1 MSDEESASD
10 KEHEATEKKL
20 SDAREKGE
28 IPRST
33 DLITAGSYIGFLLAG
48 ATLGGNML
56 LKSGEAGGAI
66 LEQSDRLS
74 AVWTRGAGQSVLTVL
89 AAMVGPLAPFFLIP
103 FVTAMLM
110 VLAQRAM
117 IFTPS
122 KLAPKL
128 NRISPISGVKNK
140 LGRKGLFEF
149 IKSFVKLLIISIL
162 LFGFLSSQAGDL
174 LRMIYLTPAISTA
187 MLFKTVIRF
196 LALIAM
202 LVLAIGGLDYFWQ
215 RAEHLRSNRMSRKE
229 MMDEHKNSEGDP
241 HFKAKRRQRG
251 HEIAT
256 SRMLQDVRTADVVIV
271 NPTHYAVALK
281 WDRLSGRAPI
291 CVAKGVDEI
300 AQRIRERAAEAA
312 VPLHSDPPTARMLF
326 ASLDVGHEIHPDH
339 YRVVAAAI
347 RFSESIRQR
356 KSAAQRGPA

>member
-1 MSDEESASD
+1 MSDEQSASD
-10 KEHEATEKKL
+10 KEHDATDKKL

-33 DLITAGSYIGFLLAG
+33 DLITAGSYLGFLLAG
-48 ATLGGNML
+48 ATLGGDML
-56 LKSGEAGGAI
+56 LKSAEAGGVLLA
-66 LEQSDRLS
+66 QSDRLS
-74 AVWTRGAGQSVLTVL
+74 AVWTKGAGQSVLTVL
-89 AAMVGPLAPFFLIP
+89 GAMVGPLAPLFLIP
-103 FVTAMLM
+103 FVAAMLM
-110 VLAQRAM
+110 VIAQRAM

-128 NRISPISGVKNK
+128 DRISPVSGLKNK

-149 IKSFVKLLIISIL
+149 VKSFSKLLIISVL
-162 LFGFLSSQAGDL
+162 LFSFLTGQADDL

-187 MLFKTVIRF
+187 LLLQIVIRF
-196 LALIAM
+196 LGLIAM
-202 LVLAIGGLDYFWQ
+202 IVLAIGGLDYFWQ

-326 ASLDVGHEIHPDH
+326 AALEIGQEVHPDH

-356 KSAAQRGPA
+356 KNAVQ

>member
-1 MSDEESASD
+1 MSDDESASD
-10 KEHEATEKKL
+10 KEHEATDKKL

-48 ATLGGNML
+48 ATLGGDML
-56 LKSGEAGGAI
+56 LKSGAAGGTI

-74 AVWTRGAGQSVLTVL
+74 AVWTKGAGQSVLTVL
-89 AAMVGPLAPFFLIP
+89 AAMIGPLAPFFLIP
-103 FVTAMLM
+103 FVTATLL
-110 VLAQRAM
+110 VIGQRAM
-117 IFTPS
+117 IFTPT

-128 NRISPISGVKNK
+128 DRISPISGLKNK

-149 IKSFVKLLIISIL
+149 VKSFAKLLIISAL
-162 LFGFLSSQAGDL
+162 LFSFLSSQADDL
-174 LRMIYLTPAISTA
+174 LRMIYLAPPVSTA
-187 MLFKTVIRF
+187 ILFKIVIRF
-196 LALIAM
+196 LTIVAV
-202 LVLAIGGLDYFWQ
+202 LVLIIGGLDYFWQ

-251 HEIAT
+251 QEIAT
-256 SRMLQDVRTADVVIV
+256 NRMLQDVRTADVVIV

-300 AQRIRERAAEAA
+300 AQRIREHAAEAA

-326 ASLDVGHEIHPDH
+326 ASLEIGHEVHPDH

-356 KSAAQRGPA
+356 KAATRGGQN